1 MTGKSED
8 RPNVVLIH
16 SSDLLNWLTGMVE
29 MVLEKTQ
36 IRGKIAKPLTRKMMN
51 WGMRW
56 AMWPIH
62 FGIMCCALEMA
73 TSGAARYDTT
83 RIGMIYR
90 SSPRQ
95 CDILLLTG
103 PISKK
108 LKPTIL
114 RLWEQMPEPKW
125 VIAMGECA
133 ISGGPYYD
141 SYSIIPGADQFLPVD
156 IYIPGCPARPEAL
169 IDGFLK
175 LQDRILVSRDE
186 DVWRMHSEE
195 RKKLDSERRKRVEKK
210 LAEKSE
216 RYKKIRETKDKKADG
231 GEEEEKK
238 EKED

>member
-1 MTGKSED
+1 MTKAADNEKGT
-8 RPNVVLIH
+8 VALIH
-16 SSDLLNWLTGMVE
+16 SEDLLDWLAGILG

-36 IRGKIAKPLTRKMMN
+36 VREKIAKPLARKFMN

-73 TSGAARYDTT
+73 SSGAAGYDTT

-95 CDILLLTG
+95 CDILLVTG

-141 SYSIIPGADQFLPVD
+141 SYSIIQGIDRFLPVD

-175 LQDRILVSRDE
+175 LQDKILEDRDKS
-186 DVWRMHSEE
+186 VWRAHSEE
-195 RKKLDSERRKRVEKK
+195 RKELDAGRRKRVEKK
-210 LAEKSE
+210 LAEKAE
-216 RYKKIRETKDKKADG
+216 RYKSKEEPEKEKGSDEKDKIKV
-231 GEEEEKK
+231 
-238 EKED
+238 